1 MTQEL
6 AVTHTVISEQV
17 IAPGGIPQQPA
28 QQLQISYL
36 SIDSYSKLVT
46 LVVKVCS
53 MFSYKE
59 FLLYIPLSTRIDS

>member
-6 AVTHTVISEQV
+6 AVTHTVVSEQL

-28 QQLQISYL
+28 QQLQISYF

-46 LVVKVCS
+46 LVFKVCP
-53 MFSYKE
+53 MFSFKE
-59 FLLYIPLSTRIDS
+59 ALLYYIKQAIIDA